1 MSASLLADVAVVALA
16 VAHGMDAD
24 LDPRESRVVIE
35 RLSAS
40 AVALTGEPASMAEL
54 SHHVELAVRRYGR
67 LTVPEFEALVAETG
81 EALGPDRRAGAFQIL
96 VGVAEADGVVRTM
109 EQTVLRHIATAWG
122 VTAPE

>member
-1 MSASLLADVAVVALA
+1 MPASLLSDVAVVALA
-16 VAHGMDAD
+16 VAHGMVAD

-40 AVALTGEPASMAEL
+40 AVALTGEPVSMAEL
-54 SHHVELAVRRYGR
+54 SHHVEQAVRRYGR
-67 LTVPEFEALVAETG
+67 LTVPELEALVAATG
-81 EALGPDRRAGAFQIL
+81 EALGPDRRALVFAIL

-109 EQTVLRHIATAWG
+109 EQTVLRHIAQTWG

>member
-1 MSASLLADVAVVALA
+1 VPANLLADVAVVALA

-40 AVALTGEPASMAEL
+40 AVVLTGEPVSMAEL
-54 SHHVELAVRRYGR
+54 SHHVELAVARYGR
-67 LTVPEFEALVAETG
+67 LTVPELEALVAATG
-81 EALGPDRRAGAFQIL
+81 EALGPDRRAEAFAIL

-122 VTAPE
+122 VAAPD